1 MAAHRRRL
9 RVLLRK
15 PCGLGQGDGAASA
28 FQLIK
33 YYGEGSDPQVRRIT
47 RPVTG
52 SVRVAVGG
60 VELVSGWQVGE
71 LGQVIFDTPPAD
83 GAILSAGFAFD
94 VPVRFEQ
101 DSLDVGGETYAAG
114 DVASVPLV
122 EVRE

>member
-1 MAAHRRRL
+1 M
-9 RVLLRK
+9 
-15 PCGLGQGDGAASA
+15 
-28 FQLIK
+28 
-33 YYGEGSDPQVRRIT
+33 
-47 RPVTG
+47 
-52 SVRVAVGG
+52 RVAVGG

-71 LGQVIFDTPPAD
+71 LGQIIFDTPPAD
-83 GAILSAGFAFD
+83 GAIISAGFAFD